1 VGSAQTTNKD
11 LEIKKLYSQISEF
24 AKKDKQYSELLV
36 ENTSLKEKLKNT
48 RSDINF
54 DL

>member
-1 VGSAQTTNKD
+1 MVSAQSNNKD
-11 LEIKKLYSQISEF
+11 LEIKKLNSQLSEF
-24 AKKDKQYSELLV
+24 AKKDKLYSELLT

-48 RSDINF
+48 MSEVNY